1 MWQKR
6 GRAEERKSAKSVR
19 RARPLSDRLWATQE
33 REGLL

>member
-19 RARPLSDRLWATQE
+19 WERPLSDRLWAGQE